1 MMAAPKRVT
10 LRGDSFGDSDAPN
23 IGRDLERTTIDVHS
37 GPQSTKPLS
46 TSKSVASMYISSVL
60 AASSS
65 YGSESPPQGG
75 KNRDT
80 IHKAAERGHTDAVL
94 GFIRKKKSL
103 VNAHN
108 DLGHVPLHIAA
119 LHNCYDV
126 VQSLLRNDADIN
138 LRDNVGWTPL
148 HFACSGK
155 SEKLI
160 QLLLDQK
167 GIDGTRPALFKLATA
182 LKNH

>member
-1 MMAAPKRVT
+1 MMATQKRVT
-10 LRGDSFGDSDAPN
+10 LRGDSFGDSDAPHVV
-23 IGRDLERTTIDVHS
+23 RDIEKTTVE
-37 GPQSTKPLS
+37 GYAPKPLS

-60 AASSS
+60 AASASS
-65 YGSESPPQGG
+65 GSESPPQGS

-126 VQSLLRNDADIN
+126 VQALLRNDADVN

-167 GIDGTRPALFKLATA
+167 EIDGTSFR
-182 LKNH
+182 

>member
-1 MMAAPKRVT
+1 MMATQKRVT
-10 LRGDSFGDSDAPN
+10 LRGDSFDGSDLPN
-23 IGRDLERTTIDVHS
+23 GFPDPSKPSIDVHRTAD
-37 GPQSTKPLS
+37 GPKQQLS

-60 AASSS
+60 AASASS
-65 YGSESPPQGG
+65 GSDSPPQGG

-94 GFIRKKKSL
+94 AFIRKKKSL

-126 VQSLLRNDADIN
+126 VQCLLRNDADVN

-160 QLLLDQK
+160 QLLLDQPNL
-167 GIDGTRPALFKLATA
+167 DGTFYSL
-182 LKNH
+182 NG